1 MLLRENASNFE
12 FQGRT
17 QRAPDSA
24 ATVFS
29 AFALREGDDTVE
41 VINLSN
47 I

>member
-17 QRAPDSA
+17 QVVPNSA

-29 AFALREGDDTVE
+29 AFALRENVDIFE
-41 VINLSN
+41 VHNY
-47 I
+47 